1 MAKTERH
8 ATQLAAD
15 KSAVLGST
23 VCPFPP
29 RTCGTG
35 GIAAAVRAFEQ
46 TVIITDKLRAFFL
59 GSFVFF

>member
-23 VCPFPP
+23 VSLS
-29 RTCGTG
+29 RY
-35 GIAAAVRAFEQ
+35 VRAAL
-46 TVIITDKLRAFFL
+46 VASPLPCARSSKLL
-59 GSFVFF
+59 